1 MDRAL
6 HPMAYEMQLVPADS
20 ICISLQILSPYGD
33 LSHSDH
39 CLFSQSFRFLLVVG
53 DLCTNS
59 CSPRHAFSF
68 SDMATVAKP
77 TAPGSV
83 GTGRVSPEPMCSVG
97 NARLLRSL
105 VRRTA
110 SCIAPPMMRQTDVWP
125 QCQETMAPPQR
136 PAWGVAHLLNS
147 IKRLFMLNKLALP
160 ILQDM
165 ATITCAHFLVCC

>member
-1 MDRAL
+1 
-6 HPMAYEMQLVPADS
+6 MQLVPADS

-83 GTGRVSPEPMCSVG
+83 GTGRVSREPMCSVG
-97 NARLLRSL
+97 NARLLCSL

-125 QCQETMAPPQR
+125 QCQETT
-136 PAWGVAHLLNS
+136 AHLLNS

>member
-1 MDRAL
+1 
-6 HPMAYEMQLVPADS
+6 MQLVPADS

-39 CLFSQSFRFLLVVG
+39 CLFFQSFRFLLVVG

-68 SDMATVAKP
+68 SDMAMVAKP

-97 NARLLRSL
+97 NARLLCSL
-105 VRRTA
+105 VQRTA
-110 SCIAPPMMRQTDVWP
+110 SCIAPPLMRQTDVWP
-125 QCQETMAPPQR
+125 QCQEPMA
-136 PAWGVAHLLNS
+136 LTL
-147 IKRLFMLNKLALP
+147 KKFDYFEL
-160 ILQDM
+160 
-165 ATITCAHFLVCC
+165 

>member
-1 MDRAL
+1 
-6 HPMAYEMQLVPADS
+6 MQLVPADS

-39 CLFSQSFRFLLVVG
+39 CLFSQYFRFLLVVG

-83 GTGRVSPEPMCSVG
+83 GTGRVSPEPMCSVR
-97 NARLLRSL
+97 NARLLCSL
-105 VRRTA
+105 VRWTA

-125 QCQETMAPPQR
+125 QCQETMAPPQLTIL
-136 PAWGVAHLLNS
+136 AGQLGGVHLLNN
-147 IKRLFMLNKLALP
+147 IKRLFMLNKSAVP

-165 ATITCAHFLVCC
+165 ATITCAHFVWC